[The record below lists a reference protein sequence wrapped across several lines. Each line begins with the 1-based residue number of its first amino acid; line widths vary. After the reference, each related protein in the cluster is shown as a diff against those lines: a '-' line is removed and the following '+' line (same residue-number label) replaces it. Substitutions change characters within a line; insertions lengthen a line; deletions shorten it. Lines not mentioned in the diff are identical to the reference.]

1 VEETVTAKQCLN
13 FIARL
18 TEGGH
23 TVSIG
28 VARGGEFRVS
38 CSSGMSIWVGEGE
51 ELLDAIEDLGRYI
64 YGKPNA

>member
-1 VEETVTAKQCLN
+1 VEETVTAKQCLS
-13 FIARL
+13 FMTRL
-18 TEGGH
+18 IEGGH

-28 VARGGEFRVS
+28 VAQGGEFRVS

-51 ELLDAIEDLGRYI
+51 ELRDAIEDLSRYI